1 MSFFSRLNR
10 PTTKVPPIGDGT
22 VPVYGEFFEEG
33 RTVLKVTGKDNLF
46 EYVQASK
53 AECDI
58 YNLLTRYQ
66 RGDLDVLNRKV
77 GQYLDVVGMPTN
89 MAEAHQLMLDVQ
101 RKFDSLSPDI
111 RKKFD
116 NDVNVFVDKVSHA
129 TPDGLREMFGITQEQ
144 VDHVKDGDGDV
155 A

>member
-1 MSFFSRLNR
+1 MIFFSRLKR
-10 PTTKVPPIGDGT
+10 PPTKVPPIGDGT
-22 VPVYGEFFEEG
+22 CPTYGEVVKDGHACLEI
-33 RTVLKVTGKDNLF
+33 TGKDNLF

-58 YNLLTRYQ
+58 YNIIARYQ
-66 RGDLDVLNRKV
+66 RGDIDVLSCRV

-89 MAEAHQLMLDVQ
+89 MAEAYRVMNDVK
-101 RKFDSLSPDI
+101 RKFDALAPDI
-111 RKKFD
+111 RKMFD
-116 NDVNVFVDKVSHA
+116 NNVNVFVDKVSHA

-144 VDHVKDGDGDV
+144 VEKVKDGDGNV